1 MKKSTANKDSKVVK
15 KYKAKSTANKAS
27 KVVKKHKTKELSS
40 SQSNEPKEVSIID
53 RAKEIIA
60 KSKSSDKTESNEF
73 CRMQQEIAERI
84 VEYDRIRK
92 ECQITDE
99 ARSATI
105 YRLAKSFLEGNFTL
119 AVVGKTSSGK
129 STFINTLVG
138 DNLFPTGR
146 FQTTSTLAFIEQG
159 DKMKMEVLF
168 CDGHQEII
176 CDDTQKIKER
186 LKQLIAIPEEYRH
199 LPIYDI
205 NILISGGDDIET
217 ILKKKKGIEERTH
230 RQTDESLWKRYVNCH
245 EKKDIAKEVHITCRL
260 SDEYQGWRIIDTPG
274 IGTSGGIQEATLKL
288 FSERDNDGNNLIDAI
303 VFLHDGT
310 DNIEDERAYEFMES
324 IVKGLTENA
333 KKRLFFVLT
342 KASESV
348 FRAYKKETMQLA
360 KELYAKSFKIPEER
374 FTYID
379 SLLERLNNDVKD
391 KKYYG
396 KLECPSNWDKN
407 EWKLMTDLYP
417 IIIEQIKNSGIEPT
431 STAVKDVINEWSNF
445 GHFKLILNKFFR
457 DENAITYNTICGLI
471 EEDCLG
477 FKNDLEDEIAILEK
491 KKNIQEEKE
500 KISRKSIMYHDL
512 LNRLEREASIDK
524 IWPEFNFI
532 DERISTFRKIESI
545 DQIEKECIQI
555 QDEAESKEKKIL
567 ENIKIEFKKYITND
581 IQGSIARFKMI
592 DFDELMRR
600 AIDETPKIF
609 VPGETETKKGR
620 LWKPDE
626 VIVKRYPTEE
636 DDAIGIRNH
645 YTAHVIKGIR
655 QEKENF
661 KKELTAIVKMYCDL
675 INGELQ
681 NKCQTADS
689 KLQQI
694 EEQLQLLEKQLDSKD
709 KDKQIADLKTK
720 LEIIEKRKLW

>member
-1 MKKSTANKDSKVVK
+1 MKKST
-15 KYKAKSTANKAS
+15 TEKAS
-27 KVVKKHKTKELSS
+27 KAIKKHKTKEISF

-53 RAKEIIA
+53 RAKEIVS
-60 KSKSSDKTESNEF
+60 KSKSANQTDTNEF
-73 CRMQQEIAERI
+73 CRMQQEIAEKI
-84 VEYDRIRK
+84 IEYDRIRK
-92 ECQITDE
+92 ECEITDN
-99 ARSATI
+99 AQSATI
-105 YRLAKSFLEGNFTL
+105 HRLAKPFLEGHFTL

-129 STFINTLVG
+129 STFINTLIG

-159 DKMKMEVLF
+159 DKVKMETLF
-168 CDGHQEII
+168 CDGHEEII
-176 CDDTQKIKER
+176 FDDIQKIKER

-205 NILISGGDDIET
+205 NLLISGGDDIVE

-260 SDEYQGWRIIDTPG
+260 SDEYRGWLIIDTPG
-274 IGTSGGIQEATLKL
+274 IGTSGGIQEATQKL
-288 FSERDNDGNNLIDAI
+288 FDKRDNDGNKMIDAI
-303 VFLHDGT
+303 IFLHDGT
-310 DNIEDERAYEFMES
+310 DNIEDDRAYEFMER

-342 KASESV
+342 KASDLT
-348 FRAYKKETMQLA
+348 FRTYKDQTMQLA

-379 SLLERLNNDVKD
+379 SLLERLNNEVKD
-391 KKYYG
+391 KKFYG
-396 KLECPSNWDKN
+396 KLECPSNWDSN
-407 EWKLMTDLYP
+407 EWKLMTTLYP
-417 IIIEQIKNSGIEPT
+417 EIKDQIKKNGKQLT
-431 STAVKDVINEWSNF
+431 SDAVEAIVNEWSNF
-445 GHFKLILNKFFR
+445 GHFKSILNNFLR
-457 DENAITYNTICGLI
+457 DEKAIAYNTICNLI

-477 FKNDLEDEIAILEK
+477 FKNELEDEIAILEK

-500 KISRKSIMYHDL
+500 KLSQKSIKYHDL
-512 LNRLEREASIDK
+512 LNRLKREASIDK

-545 DQIEKECIQI
+545 DLIEKECIQI
-555 QDEAESKEKKIL
+555 QDDAEDKERIIL

-581 IQGSIARFKMI
+581 NQESFARFKMI
-592 DFDELMRR
+592 DFDDLMRK

-620 LWKPDE
+620 LWKPDKE
-626 VIVKRYPTEE
+626 IVKRYPTEK
-636 DDAIGIRNH
+636 DDAIGIREH
-645 YTAHVIKGIR
+645 YTAHVIRGIR

-661 KKELTAIVKMYCDL
+661 KKELTSIVERYCNL
-675 INGELQ
+675 INGELE
-681 NKCQTADS
+681 NKCQNADS

-694 EEQLQLLEKQLDSKD
+694 EVQLQQLETQLDSRN

-720 LEIIEKRKLW
+720 LEIIEKREL